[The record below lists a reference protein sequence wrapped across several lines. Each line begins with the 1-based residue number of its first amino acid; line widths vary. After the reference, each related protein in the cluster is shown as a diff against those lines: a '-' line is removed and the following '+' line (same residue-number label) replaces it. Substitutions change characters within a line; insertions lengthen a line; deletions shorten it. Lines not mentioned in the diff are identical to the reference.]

1 MELTFRFLDK
11 ESWSFYATI
20 NVLIPLCI
28 FLFTGQKLDLE
39 ALIFMSLIAMMEG
52 DITTKVIMTG
62 FLNFL
67 VYKPT
72 TEWVIRSV
80 IFVVSVIVMNYV
92 PQTDANPVYKLVMK
106 SETAVWVMRLIIF
119 VWMCYIG
126 YLIISPLDID
136 KSWTR

>member
-52 DITTKVIMTG
+52 DLISKVIMTG

-72 TEWVIRSV
+72 ISWVIRSI
-80 IFVVSVIVMNYV
+80 IFVVSIVAMNYV
-92 PQTDANPVYKLVMK
+92 PQTNTNPLYKLVMK
-106 SETAVWVMRLIIF
+106 SEIAIWIMRFIIF

-136 KSWTR
+136 KSWIR

>member
-52 DITTKVIMTG
+52 DLTSKVIMTG

-72 TEWVIRSV
+72 ISWVIRSI
-80 IFVVSVIVMNYV
+80 IFVVSIVAMNY
-92 PQTDANPVYKLVMK
+92 DANPLYKLVMK
-106 SETAVWVMRLIIF
+106 SEIAVWIMRFIIF
-119 VWMCYIG
+119 IWMCYIG

-136 KSWTR
+136 KLWTR

>member
-52 DITTKVIMTG
+52 DLISKVIMTG

-72 TEWVIRSV
+72 TAWVIRSV
-80 IFVVSVIVMNYV
+80 IFVVSVILMNYV
-92 PQTDANPVYKLVMK
+92 PQTDANPLYKLVMK
-106 SETAVWVMRLIIF
+106 SEIAVWIMRFIIF

-126 YLIISPLDID
+126 YLIILSIGID
-136 KSWTR
+136 KLWTK

>member
-28 FLFTGQKLDLE
+28 FLFTGQMLDLE

-52 DITTKVIMTG
+52 DLISKVIMTG

-72 TEWVIRSV
+72 MEWVIRSV
-80 IFVVSVIVMNYV
+80 IFVISVIVMNYI
-92 PQTDANPVYKLVMK
+92 PQTDANPLYRLIMK
-106 SETAVWVMRLIIF
+106 SEIAIWIIRFVIF

-136 KSWTR
+136 TLWKI